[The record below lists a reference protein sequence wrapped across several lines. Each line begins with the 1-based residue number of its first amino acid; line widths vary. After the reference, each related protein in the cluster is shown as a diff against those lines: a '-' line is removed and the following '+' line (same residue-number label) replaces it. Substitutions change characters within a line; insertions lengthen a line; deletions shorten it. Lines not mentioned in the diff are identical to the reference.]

1 MLSALVNK
9 QNPDMTAEIYGT
21 LHNKKGIKIRLAN
34 VEHVSDALFL
44 QWKGVMWKHGY
55 NASITHVSD
64 LQQVDIVAHERY
76 SITSIV
82 AGIGVVYLVLKIL
95 IQIL

>member
-21 LHNKKGIKIRLAN
+21 LNNGKGIKIRLSN
-34 VEHVSDALFL
+34 VEKVSDTLFL
-44 QWKGVMWKHGY
+44 TWKGVMWKYGY

-64 LQQVDIVAHERY
+64 LHQVDIVACERY
-76 SITSIV
+76 SVTTLIAAIDV
-82 AGIGVVYLVLKIL
+82 AYLFLKIM
-95 IQIL
+95 IQIF